1 MRVLQLGVGA
11 VGEVTARTIASI
23 PEVTNVTLADIDD
36 ERPRAVAALLPR
48 GKASCLQLD
57 ASDKDALVEALADA
71 DLVINGLAPD
81 FNMDVLAASLEAG
94 TNYLDMAAGGP
105 REIVGT
111 ADVDEELAL
120 DAEFRRKG
128 LTAMVF
134 FGIDPGASD
143 VFARALYEQFDT
155 VERLTVLDG
164 DNGRV
169 EGYDLACGFSPTT
182 MIEECLLPPTGFT
195 DGRTVH
201 HEPLTRSREFGFPE
215 PVGRLKLWNV
225 DHEESQLMPLYLGD
239 KGLRQADF
247 FIALD
252 DGFVTMLKVAR
263 TLGLDSKEI
272 VEFKGGRFSP
282 REFLVSR
289 LPRPI
294 DLYGKLTGQVCVGTL
309 CEGTIG
315 GRAVR
320 RFMYQ
325 ITDHQESFRTFGV
338 QGTGFQ
344 TGTPAACAA
353 ILFAQGVIG
362 EKGVLAPERIPHEPF
377 LAEMTRRG
385 TPWSVVDLPADDR

>member
-11 VGEVTARTIASI
+11 VGEVTARHIATI
-23 PEVTNVTLADIDD
+23 PEVTTVTLADIDD
-36 ERPRAVAALLPR
+36 GRPLQVAAMLPQA
-48 GKASCLQLD
+48 KAGCLQLD
-57 ASDKDALVEALADA
+57 ASDKEALVRALADA
-71 DLVINGLAPD
+71 DLVVNGLAPD
-81 FNMDVLAASLEAG
+81 YNMDVLAACLEAG

-105 REIVGT
+105 RDIVGT

-120 DAEFRRKG
+120 HDEFRRKG

-155 VERLTVLDG
+155 VETLTVLDG
-164 DNGRV
+164 DNGQV

-182 MIEECLLPPTGFT
+182 MIEECLLPPTGFA
-195 DGRTVH
+195 DGATVRY
-201 HEPLTRSREFGFPE
+201 EPLTRSREFDFPA
-215 PVGRLKLWNV
+215 PLGRMQLWNV

-252 DGFVTMLKVAR
+252 NGFIEMLKVAR
-263 TLGLDSKEI
+263 VLGLDGKDVI
-272 VEFKGGRFSP
+272 EFKGGRFSP

-289 LPRPI
+289 LPKPV

-353 ILFAQGVIG
+353 ILFAQDVIA
-362 EKGVLAPERIPHEPF
+362 EKGVLAPERIPYEPF
-377 LAEMTRRG
+377 LAEMARRG
-385 TPWSVVDLPADDR
+385 TPWSAIDLPLE

>member
-1 MRVLQLGVGA
+1 
-11 VGEVTARTIASI
+11 VGEITARTVAGI

-36 ERPRAVAALLPR
+36 KRPQEVAAKLPQ

-57 ASDKDALVEALADA
+57 ATDKDALVKALADA

-81 FNMDVLAASLEAG
+81 YNMDILAATLEAG

-111 ADVDEELAL
+111 ADIDEEIAL
-120 DAEFRRKG
+120 DAEFRKKG
-128 LTAMVF
+128 LTALVF

-155 VERLTVLDG
+155 VEKLTVLDG
-164 DNGRV
+164 DNAQA
-169 EGYDLACGFSPTT
+169 EGYDLVCGFSPTT
-182 MIEECLLPPTGFT
+182 MIEECLLPPTGFI
-195 DGRTVH
+195 DGKTVRY
-201 HEPLTRSREFGFPE
+201 EPLTRSREFDFPG
-215 PVGRLKLWNV
+215 PVGRMRLWNV

-263 TLGLDSKEI
+263 MLGLDSKEVI
-272 VEFKGGRFSP
+272 EFKGGHFSP
-282 REFLVSR
+282 RQFLVSR
-289 LPRPI
+289 LPKPV
-294 DLYGKLTGQVCVGTL
+294 DLYGKLSGQVCVGTL

-325 ITDHQESFRTFGV
+325 ITDHQEAFRTFGV
-338 QGTGFQ
+338 QGTGLQ
-344 TGTPAACAA
+344 TGVPAACAA
-353 ILFAQGVIG
+353 ILLAQGVIKD
-362 EKGVLAPERIPHEPF
+362 KGVLPPERIPYQPF
-377 LAEMTRRG
+377 LEEMTRRG
-385 TPWSVVDLPADDR
+385 ATWNVIDLPAEQS